1 MRFLAVV
8 FLGLALA
15 AGPVAA
21 AEQLYLCAV
30 NNGEEDGSWISAD
43 YVFIVDPETKV
54 VVVSDPVILHFNKN
68 KPIDATLVAATPAK
82 TVFTWA
88 VFASNSAGQRTRMV
102 YRAVLFTAGAEFSVL
117 AKPIGFDN
125 SFSARGNCQPG

>member
-1 MRFLAVV
+1 MRILAIFLM
-8 FLGLALA
+8 GLALSA
-15 AGPVAA
+15 AQVAA

-30 NNGEEDGSWISAD
+30 NDGQEDGNWISAD
-43 YVFIVDPETKV
+43 YAFVVDPETGM

-68 KPIDATLVAATPAK
+68 QPIDAKLIAATPAK
-82 TVFTWA
+82 TVFTWS
-88 VFASNSAGQRTRMV
+88 VLASNSAGQRTRMV

-117 AKPIGFDN
+117 ARPSGYDN